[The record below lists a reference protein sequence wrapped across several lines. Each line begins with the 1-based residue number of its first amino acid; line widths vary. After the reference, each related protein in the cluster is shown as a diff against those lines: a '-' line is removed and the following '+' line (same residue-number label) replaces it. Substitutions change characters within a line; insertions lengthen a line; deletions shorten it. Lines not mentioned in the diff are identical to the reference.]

1 MATQNVFADLKVVD
15 CGSYVAGP
23 AATTV
28 LADLGADVIKIEPRE
43 GDPLRRLAP
52 VYPSYFWR
60 LDSRSKRGFSI
71 DLKHP
76 TGREAL
82 ERLLRSADVFVTNY
96 RTSLIKRLDLGY
108 ETLAAINPRLIYG
121 HLSGYGTRGA
131 EAERT
136 AFDSTAW
143 WGRSGMQ
150 DWIRNKGADSTVS
163 SPGMGDH
170 ATSMSLFGA
179 IMAALYQR
187 GITGTGTRV
196 HTSLAANGA
205 WSHSMA
211 IQAVVADAKWAQN
224 HPNRPDHAPPNLN
237 QQYRTADDRIILMS
251 LLNREK
257 EYAPLLKSLS
267 LEAMID
273 DPRFE
278 DASTGFQNIRELVAA
293 VEAAIASHTLAEVRE
308 SFDRHG
314 ITYGFAQHTTEVVDD
329 PQLWSNDIMIAVE
342 DPVEGYDKTV
352 ASPIWIDG
360 IDKSPPRLAPDIGE
374 HNAEI
379 LRDLGYT
386 DNEINAMDEQGIT
399 SSFVPDQE
407 QNS

>member
-1 MATQNVFADLKVVD
+1 MNVFENLKVVD

-23 AATTV
+23 AATTA
-28 LADLGADVIKIEPRE
+28 LADLGADVIKIEPAE

-60 LDSRSKRGFSI
+60 LDARSKRGLSI

-76 TGREAL
+76 TGREAF
-82 ERLLRSADVFVTNY
+82 ERLIRSADVFVTNY
-96 RTSLIKRLDLGY
+96 RTSLVERLELDS
-108 ETLAAINPRLIYG
+108 ETLSALNPRLVYG
-121 HLSGYGTRGA
+121 HMSGYGTRGA

-150 DWIRNKGADSTVS
+150 DWIRNKGAETTVS

-170 ATSMSLFGA
+170 ATAMSLFGA

-187 GITGTGTRV
+187 EITGVGTRV

-211 IQAVVADAKWAQN
+211 IQAVLADAKWAMN

-237 QQYRTADDRIILMS
+237 QQYRTADARIILMS

-257 EYAPLLKSLS
+257 EYLPLLRSLG
-267 LEAMID
+267 LEALTA
-273 DPRFE
+273 DPRFA
-278 DASTGFQNIRELVAA
+278 DAAVGFGHMRELVSA
-293 VEAAIASHTLAEVRE
+293 VEVAIGERTLAELRAA
-308 SFDRHG
+308 FDRHG
-314 ITYGFAQHTTEVVDD
+314 ITYGFAQHTTEVIDD
-329 PQLWSNDIMIAVE
+329 PQLRANDIVIDVE
-342 DPVEGYDKTV
+342 EPVPGYEATV
-352 ASPIWIDG
+352 ASPLWIDG
-360 IDKSPPRLAPDIGE
+360 VEKRPPRLAPEIGE
-374 HNAEI
+374 HNTEI
-379 LRDLGYT
+379 LTELGFT
-386 DNEINAMDEQGIT
+386 ADEIDTMA
-399 SSFVPDQE
+399 QE
-407 QNS
+407 RVTTTYIPQKEE